1 MDVSDEDVLLQCKLN
16 HMNEGLSKEK
26 LEKIIALQVKYDIE
40 IKNLAAECNLEPEF
54 IKIFVNQR
62 LKNLERTVAGMP
74 GKWNVNVKSSGVQKK
89 CAIEWNELDLDIK
102 EQYFQTADEINKS
115 RSLNKTELIEDINK
129 RKNELNKQI
138 KELRK
143 IYRMIHVSCGV
154 DLLTICVSNT
164 DDINSTCFGTTI
176 GEEFYAQC
184 NTLDQILTLFQS
196 FSILEKAER
205 NKMLGNIDTSQ
216 SSHYV
221 TQHNQYV
228 SVNNRK
234 TRDEVRCILRE
245 KFRKATGK
253 ETIPYKNWPIQDKY
267 LVHGWPSEVEFMDYA
282 KLSESDKVKVLSAL
296 NNINFSENQNKV
308 DI

>member
-1 MDVSDEDVLLQCKLN
+1 
-16 HMNEGLSKEK
+16 
-26 LEKIIALQVKYDIE
+26 
-40 IKNLAAECNLEPEF
+40 
-54 IKIFVNQR
+54 
-62 LKNLERTVAGMP
+62 
-74 GKWNVNVKSSGVQKK
+74 
-89 CAIEWNELDLDIK
+89 
-102 EQYFQTADEINKS
+102 
-115 RSLNKTELIEDINK
+115 
-129 RKNELNKQI
+129 
-138 KELRK
+138 
-143 IYRMIHVSCGV
+143 MIHVSCGV

-205 NKMLGNIDTSQ
+205 DKMLGNIDTSQ

-253 ETIPYKNWPIQDKY
+253 ETIPYKNWLIQDKY